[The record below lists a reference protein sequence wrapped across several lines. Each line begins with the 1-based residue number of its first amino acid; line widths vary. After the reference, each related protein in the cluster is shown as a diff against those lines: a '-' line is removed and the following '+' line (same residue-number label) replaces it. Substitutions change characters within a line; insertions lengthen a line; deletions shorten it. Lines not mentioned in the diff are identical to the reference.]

1 MTTHY
6 EALVRDV
13 ADLKPIYD
21 KIVEDNDW
29 SAPAM
34 RACRRYFACST
45 VLRHSTNAI
54 TPEWVVE
61 LRDSWRNVMRG
72 SVGHCLYVDVTRCQF
87 KRRPSLML
95 VHWRVRQEGEPEGFP
110 QGEAIGHWSI
120 AIMSVPDFHAFL
132 GAFYLEDSDV

>member
-6 EALVRDV
+6 EALAREV
-13 ADLKPIYD
+13 AELKPIY
-21 KIVEDNDW
+21 EQTEGDW
-29 SAPAM
+29 SDYAM
-34 RACRRYFACST
+34 KIGRRYYACST

-54 TPEWVVE
+54 TPERVFD

-72 SVGHCLYVDVTRCQF
+72 SVGHCLYIDVTRCQF

-95 VHWRVRQEGEPEGFP
+95 VRWRVRLEGEPEGFP
-110 QGEAIGHWSI
+110 QGEAIGHWSV

-132 GAFYLEDSDV
+132 GALYLEDSDV